1 MALGMCFP
9 HLQETTAKF
18 EVEWCELCSRPDET
32 PGSWIYAC
40 LAWLLSQQM
49 DNGCLSLSSNYAFQ
63 IKEKS
68 RKGKE
73 KQEKKEWLT
82 SVDLGGCGIM
92 ERSQSGIF
100 AYSPLCGFLRQE
112 N

>member
-1 MALGMCFP
+1 
-9 HLQETTAKF
+9 
-18 EVEWCELCSRPDET
+18 
-32 PGSWIYAC
+32 
-40 LAWLLSQQM
+40 M

-82 SVDLGGCGIM
+82 SVDLGVG
-92 ERSQSGIF
+92 
-100 AYSPLCGFLRQE
+100 
-112 N
+112 